1 VTKEQSLGFAAGVL
15 RSVWSLEVL
24 LLLYREPARAWA
36 VPDIVAELRA
46 NTRIVVQSLTELEAA
61 GLVRPEGSGLHR
73 YEPATPDLAQSAAD
87 LFTLYEQE
95 PRSVVMAILKAP
107 KDTIQMFADAF
118 RFRK

>member
-1 VTKEQSLGFAAGVL
+1 ML

-24 LLLYREPARAWA
+24 LLLWREPARAWA
-36 VPDIVAELRA
+36 VPDVVAELRA
-46 NTRIVVQSLTELEAA
+46 NTRIVVQSLAELEAG
-61 GLVRPEGSGLHR
+61 GLVQSEGSGLYR
-73 YEPATPDLAQSAAD
+73 YGPATPELARLAAD